1 MLLSE
6 LVSIEF
12 IFDTSDKG
20 EGGGGG
26 GGGLGFLSVFQ
37 GIRFV
42 YERGNASL
50 WPQSRIRDILGNRTK
65 PKIHVQCNLIM
76 MKRPLCVGVTKCPG
90 VYLKVS

>member
-20 EGGGGG
+20 EVGGGGV
-26 GGGLGFLSVFQ
+26 GLGCLSVFQ

-42 YERGNASL
+42 YERANASL
-50 WPQSRIRDILGNRTK
+50 WPQSTIRDVLGNRTK

-76 MKRPLCVGVTKCPG
+76 MKRPLCVGVTKCHG